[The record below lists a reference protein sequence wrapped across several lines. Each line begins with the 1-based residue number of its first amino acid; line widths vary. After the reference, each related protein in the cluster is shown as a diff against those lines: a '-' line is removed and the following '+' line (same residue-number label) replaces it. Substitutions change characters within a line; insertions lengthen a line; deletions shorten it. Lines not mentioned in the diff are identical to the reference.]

1 MKLNELFKNTP
12 EIEIENIMV
21 DSRQRSKHAIFFCCK
36 GLMNDGHKFI
46 AQAIKNGAIVVVHS
60 DDLEHYE
67 EGITYIRVEDTT
79 RSLNK
84 VASIFFGHPSHSL
97 RMFGVTGTNGKS
109 SVTSLIRDLSEGIFR
124 CGYIGTISIE
134 YGDVKLPPL
143 LTTPTVVDLQH
154 ILSDMKKAKMEACA
168 LEVSS
173 IGLEQG
179 RVDAVDFDVAV
190 FTNLTHDHLDYHGT
204 MENYFLAKKTLF
216 DNLDPDKVAIVNVD
230 DPHGKA
236 IVADCPARIYTYGI
250 EKEADYRARDIQ
262 ILADKTIFTLSYF
275 SNEYRIETNLVAT
288 FNIYNLLAAIAAL
301 NQSGVGIDEMLGKLN
316 NIRQIEG
323 RMERVEEGQ
332 PFNIIVDFAH
342 TPDGL
347 QQIFEFAAKI
357 TPVDRRIIAVFGSAG
372 KRDTKKRP
380 IFGALADKYCDMII
394 LTEDDPRGE
403 NPIEIAE
410 DIAKGIKKT
419 NMIIIEN
426 RYDAIRQAIEMANIQ
441 DTILLLGKGDES
453 FMYGEFGREPW
464 MGDQNAAR
472 DVLHKYYFENEEEI
486 L

>member
-1 MKLNELFKNTP
+1 MKLSELFKNTP

-21 DSRQRSKHAIFFCCK
+21 DSRQRSKQSIFFCCK

-46 AQAIKNGAIVVVHS
+46 SQAIKNGAIVIVHS
-60 DDLEHYE
+60 DELEHYE
-67 EGITYIRVEDTT
+67 ENITYIKVEDTT
-79 RSLNK
+79 RSLSK
-84 VASIFFGHPSHSL
+84 VASIFYGDPSSSL

-109 SVTSLIRDLSEGIFR
+109 SVASLIKDISEGIFR

-134 YGDVKLPPL
+134 YGEVKLPPL

-154 ILSDMKKAKMEACA
+154 ILHDMKKAKMEACA

-179 RVDAVDFDVAV
+179 RVDAVDFDIAI
-190 FTNLTHDHLDYHGT
+190 FTNFTHDHLDYHGT
-204 MENYFLAKKTLF
+204 MENYFIAKKTLF
-216 DNLDPDKVAIVNVD
+216 DHLENDKTAIYNID
-230 DPHGKA
+230 DPQGEA
-236 IVADCPARIYTYGI
+236 IVADCAARCYSYGI
-250 EKEADYRARDIQ
+250 EQEADYRAKDIQ
-262 ILADKTIFTLSYF
+262 ILADKTIFTLSCF
-275 SNEYRIETNLVAT
+275 QQEYRIETNLVAQ

-301 NQSGVGIDEMLGKLN
+301 NQSGIAIDDLLPRLN
-316 NIRQIEG
+316 NIPQIEG

-347 QQIFEFAAKI
+347 QKIFEFAAKI
-357 TPVDRRIIAVFGSAG
+357 TPVDRRIISVFGSAG

-380 IFGALADKYCDMII
+380 QFGALADKYCDMII

-403 NPIEIAE
+403 NPV
-410 DIAKGIKKT
+410 DIAKNIAEGIKKT
-419 NMIIIEN
+419 NYIIIES

-472 DVLHKYYFENEEEI
+472 DVLHKYYFENEEE
-486 L
+486 LQ